1 MAIARKNLGAVGT
14 DEEIQPERGPPFRV
28 VESPRAKQTKQAE
41 PRSRFRLNGPLVQAV
56 EASLV
61 DLGKKLLDDGKPAVY
76 LSDDGKYVIT
86 EYPESD
92 GRPMERTPVNR
103 EKPYDIQDR

>member
-1 MAIARKNLGAVGT
+1 MAIARKNLDAAGT
-14 DEEIQPERGPPFRV
+14 DEEIQPERKPPFRV
-28 VESPRAKQTKQAE
+28 VEGPRAKQAE
-41 PRSRFRLNGPLVQAV
+41 PRSRSRLNGPLVQAV